1 MRYQD
6 SQLSGAN
13 RIYRLVTKTLIP
25 TMSEDDMALTDLDML
40 NCELAYT
47 CDVFEKSLALP
58 YFCEASIGRI

>member
-1 MRYQD
+1 
-6 SQLSGAN
+6 
-13 RIYRLVTKTLIP
+13 
-25 TMSEDDMALTDLDML
+25 MSEDDMALTDLDML